1 MYTYCGFE
9 QVKHL
14 PAAESEVFQS
24 IILITEILR
33 LMVAMCHRLKRY
45 IHLWAQWPKKWRLS
59 VPPILLHGFGV
70 LYLVQKTN
78 ERCASLVLLIQ
89 NFNMYM

>member
-33 LMVAMCHRLKRY
+33 LMVAMCHRLKWY
-45 IHLWAQWPKKWRLS
+45 IHLCPHFLAKEMEIECSTYTTPRVWCPLS
-59 VPPILLHGFGV
+59 
-70 LYLVQKTN
+70 
-78 ERCASLVLLIQ
+78 C
-89 NFNMYM
+89 